1 MKLMAELVYK
11 MFSPNKSSGAAD
23 FDCLL
28 TMNDNCNEIDH
39 CSVRMM
45 MMIIKNCNCNEIFGL
60 MLICKRAGA
69 GVRNLTV
76 LARVVNNE

>member
-1 MKLMAELVYK
+1 MCVVPPVAFVELV
-11 MFSPNKSSGAAD
+11 FSHNKSSGAAD

-45 MMIIKNCNCNEIFGL
+45 MVIKNCNCNEIVGL
-60 MLICKRAGA
+60 ILICKRAGV
-69 GVRNLTV
+69 GILTV
-76 LARVVNNE
+76 LTQPSII

>member
-1 MKLMAELVYK
+1 MCVVPPVAFVELVL
-11 MFSPNKSSGAAD
+11 SHNKSSGAAD

-45 MMIIKNCNCNEIFGL
+45 MVIKKNVIV
-60 MLICKRAGA
+60 IGA
-69 GVRNLTV
+69 WVTRPERPKGAKDEVKD
-76 LARVVNNE
+76 A